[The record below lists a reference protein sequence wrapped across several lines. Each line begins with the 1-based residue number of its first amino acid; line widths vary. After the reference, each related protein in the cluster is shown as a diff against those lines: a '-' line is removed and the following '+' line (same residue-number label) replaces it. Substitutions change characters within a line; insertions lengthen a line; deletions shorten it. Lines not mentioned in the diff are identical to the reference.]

1 GRERFLV
8 LGSIIALFTLV
19 PFLILNYIDSPN
31 NETLTVIF
39 HSALP
44 SLIPGYYFVFGLF
57 YFAFI
62 VLFIYGIFSIGREK
76 SFLYKIKFFR
86 RIKTNIEEKQENEIL
101 KLEIDNQNM
110 NDSYAVSVIPQ
121 QYRTFHAMAKMREYL
136 TNTRTNSLSKAIEVY
151 ELELHRERELAL
163 QSAALASARRSEEN
177 TKQAQASAKNAEQS
191 ANAAAYRRRR
201 Y

>member
-1 GRERFLV
+1 MGTT
-8 LGSIIALFTLV
+8 S
-19 PFLILNYIDSPN
+19 NYIDSPN

-44 SLIPGYYFVFGLF
+44 ALIPGYYTIFGIF
-57 YFAFI
+57 YFGFF

-76 SFLYKIKFFR
+76 SFLYKIKFLR
-86 RIKTNIEEKQENEIL
+86 RIKTNIEEKHENEIL

-110 NDSYAVSVIPQ
+110 NDSYAVSVIPH

-136 TNTRTNSLSKAIEVY
+136 TNTRANFLSEAIEVY

-177 TKQAQASAKNAEQS
+177 TKQAQVAARNAEQS